1 VFDDLWW
8 YDTGNLD
15 PTVSVD
21 IFDVLRLADIVT
33 SGDQESCGYQAG
45 DMTGEGDVNV
55 IDIIALVSMILDGT
69 LGNVSLNQAGDSI
82 L

>member
-1 VFDDLWW
+1 MNGDLWW
-8 YDTGNLD
+8 YGPGSLD

-45 DMTGEGDVNV
+45 DMTGEGDVNI

-69 LGNVSLNQAGDSI
+69 FGNVSLNQAGDSI

>member
-1 VFDDLWW
+1 MNSSHKKIAF
-8 YDTGNLD
+8 
-15 PTVSVD
+15 
-21 IFDVLRLADIVT
+21 FT

-69 LGNVSLNQAGDSI
+69 LGNVSFNQSGDSI